1 MKLKVVID
9 YQQKYVTIN
18 FIFNPP
24 MPTLYQH
31 SILSGLIDTKTEAEA
46 ETETES
52 ISISVSMAESCMPS
66 SNV

>member
-1 MKLKVVID
+1 
-9 YQQKYVTIN
+9 
-18 FIFNPP
+18 

-46 ETETES
+46 EAETETES
-52 ISISVSMAESCMPS
+52 ISISVSMAETCMPS